1 MWKAVCDI
9 YFILILI
16 LNACDTYF
24 DKFCILRP
32 ILPILSLLST
42 SNWFFPT
49 QTSTVAT
56 KIVFEKG
63 KENLEHLRTWEITSY
78 FALFQKESSFADV
91 ANFSCLLTFVVNF
104 GILSTLSV
112 TNIIRESM
120 LFHNW
125 ALCKMFFFIFF
136 INKRMWVLNC
146 AHLLLNMNQI
156 CQGSDEILS

>member
-1 MWKAVCDI
+1 MNVCERPFAT
-9 YFILILI
+9 YILYWYWYWMLATHILTSS
-16 LNACDTYF
+16 AFSGQYCQ
-24 DKFCILRP
+24 FCP
-32 ILPILSLLST
+32 LLST

-49 QTSTVAT
+49 QTSTAAT

-78 FALFQKESSFADV
+78 FLLFQKESSFADV

-136 INKRMWVLNC
+136 YQLKEC
-146 AHLLLNMNQI
+146 
-156 CQGSDEILS
+156 GF